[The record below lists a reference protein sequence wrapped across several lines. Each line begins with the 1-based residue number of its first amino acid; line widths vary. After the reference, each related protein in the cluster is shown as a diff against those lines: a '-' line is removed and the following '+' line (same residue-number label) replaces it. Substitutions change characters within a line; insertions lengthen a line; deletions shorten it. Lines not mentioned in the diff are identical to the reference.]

1 MNENKFILLQ
11 NETKAKKLHKMKN
24 IDFCC
29 IGHITRDRIITP
41 QKDIRLSG
49 GTSYYVANALRHLPQ
64 DVSFLLV
71 TKLAEKDKEAALQMQ
86 RDGID
91 VRISDSHDTVFFEN
105 IYGDNPDDRH
115 QRVLAKSDPFTLSDI
130 DGIQARYYLLGTLLA
145 DDFEAGFIKALSE
158 RGGRIAIDAQGFLRE
173 VRGEKVFPVDWNDKR
188 EVLRHASILKVNE
201 TEAAI
206 ITGQSDPHDA
216 ARELASWGVEEV
228 VATLGSHGSLI
239 YAQGE
244 FTEVPAIAPR
254 EVVDATGCGDTYMA
268 GYIYQR
274 AKGASIYDAGCFAAA
289 MCTLKLGHS
298 GAFDASISDVEELLK
313 EHGL

>member
-1 MNENKFILLQ
+1 MSS
-11 NETKAKKLHKMKN
+11 

-49 GTSYYVANALRHLPQ
+49 GTSYYVAGAMSHLPH
-64 DVSFLLV
+64 DVSFMLV
-71 TKLAEKDKEAALQMQ
+71 TKIAHADIEAAERM
-86 RDGID
+86 RREGID
-91 VRISDSHDTVFFEN
+91 VRIGDSSDTVFFEN
-105 IYGDNPDDRH
+105 IYGDNPDERS
-115 QRVLAKSDPFTLSDI
+115 QRVLAKSDSFTMADME
-130 DGIQARYYLLGTLLA
+130 GISARYYLLGTLLA
-145 DDFEAGFIKALSE
+145 DDFSEGFISQLAL

-173 VRGEKVFPVDWNDKR
+173 VRGQKVYPIDWKNKR
-188 EVLRHASILKVNE
+188 EVLRHTSILKVNE

-206 ITGQSDPHDA
+206 ITGRDDPHEA
-216 ARELASWGVEEV
+216 ALQIADWGVEEV

-239 YAQGE
+239 LCHGE
-244 FTEVPAIAPR
+244 FTEVPAIKPR

-274 AKGASIYDAGCFAAA
+274 AKGATVFDAGRFAAA

-298 GAFDASISDVEELLK
+298 GPFDSSINEVEELLK
-313 EHGL
+313 QQ